1 MNISERIH
9 ELRKQSNMTLKD
21 LRNKLIEKFG
31 EKDALSIPYL
41 SEVERGISTPSIK
54 TLEKM
59 AYAFNVSLYDFLSG
73 VEWEKQDINS
83 KIKSLPPQSQS
94 AFKEFLKMIKSLEG
108 VELGEHWINTL
119 LKIEY
124 RGKQPETKM
133 GWYDIY
139 RALKNSLN
147 DKN

>member
-1 MNISERIH
+1 
-9 ELRKQSNMTLKD
+9 MTLKD
-21 LRNKLIEKFG
+21 IRNKLIEKFG
-31 EKDALSIPYL
+31 DRGALSVPYL

-59 AYAFNVSLYDFLSG
+59 AQAFDISLYDFLSG
-73 VEWEKQDINS
+73 VEWEKQDIDI
-83 KIKSLPPQSQS
+83 KIKSLPPKSQS
-94 AFKEFLKMIKSLEG
+94 AFNEFREMVKGIEDM
-108 VELGEHWINTL
+108 ELNEYWINTL

-147 DKN
+147 DKT

>member
-1 MNISERIH
+1 MNISERFR
-9 ELRKQSNMTLKD
+9 ELRKQSNMTLKE
-21 LRNKLIEKFG
+21 LRNKLSEKFG

-54 TLEKM
+54 TLEKI
-59 AYAFNVSLYDFLSG
+59 AYAFDVSLYDFLSG
-73 VEWEKQDINS
+73 VEWEKQDIDE
-83 KIKSLPPQSQS
+83 KIKSLPPKSQS
-94 AFKEFLKMIKSLEG
+94 AFSEFLEMIKNLEG
-108 VELGEHWINTL
+108 ASLDEYWTNTL